1 MDFIQYHN
9 RAAGNHCQVHKIKR
23 EKVIAGD
30 MIDEKIVRKHLK
42 RVRRAILLSRFAL
55 ASAGAVPGVS
65 APCGACVAYHP
76 PATARMIPRLPGPIG
91 GNRYARL

>member
-9 RAAGNHCQVHKIKR
+9 RAAGNRCQVHKIKR

-65 APCGACVAYHP
+65 APAGRASRIIP
-76 PATARMIPRLPGPIG
+76 PLPRG
-91 GNRYARL
+91 